1 MNPEIIKIGNK
12 LFKTELATQ
21 KVELGLVDDINKAR
35 LEHDN
40 VENSLIDELT
50 KGVNILENGT
60 KIIDKTILTSKN
72 VIEQIDKARVMAKDL
87 GVDLPKNLDY
97 FYKYYQESIKK
108 YTLMK
113 NTISAFSSK
122 IKSI

>member
-1 MNPEIIKIGNK
+1 MGTLKSIGNK

-35 LEHDN
+35 LENDN
-40 VENSLIDELT
+40 VENSLIDEIT
-50 KGVNILENGT
+50 KGVNVLENGT
-60 KIIDKTILTSKN
+60 KIIDKAILSSKN

-87 GVDLPKNLDY
+87 GIDLPTNLDSS
-97 FYKYYQESIKK
+97 YKYYQESIKK

-122 IKSI
+122 VKSI